1 MIWIIA
7 RKELLANL
15 LTLRLSVAL
24 VCVVVLSALTV
35 FIGSVDFHCA
45 QMPISSRSKKS
56 TDNSTRRR
64 SGRRWGHASFCPLVL
79 WLSSVRVSLDQ
90 ILLGGSTGDKDQQHR
105 QERTPGA

>member
-35 FIGSVDFHCA
+35 FIGS
-45 QMPISSRSKKS
+45 RSKKS

-64 SGRRWGHASFCPLVL
+64 SGRRWGHTSFCPLVL
-79 WLSSVRVSLDQ
+79 WLSSVRVFLDQ